1 MAERCFKSQNGK
13 VETYAVRANTV
24 DMAKKNPVLFIPV
37 KLAFAETPPALWVTT
52 ETERRESAAQEGN
65 CARRGGARQG
75 RGMPIKGERDCAA
88 FFPVNL
94 LRACFLETV

>member
-37 KLAFAETPPALWVTT
+37 KLARAETPPALWVTT
-52 ETERRESAAQEGN
+52 ETARRESAAQEGI
-65 CARRGGARQG
+65 ARGEEEHDRGAECQS
-75 RGMPIKGERDCAA
+75 
-88 FFPVNL
+88 
-94 LRACFLETV
+94 RAKETVPLSSR